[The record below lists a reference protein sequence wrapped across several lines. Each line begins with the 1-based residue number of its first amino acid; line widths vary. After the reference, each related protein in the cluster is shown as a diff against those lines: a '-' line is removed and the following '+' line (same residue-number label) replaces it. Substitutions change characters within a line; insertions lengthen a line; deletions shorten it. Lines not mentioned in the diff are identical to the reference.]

1 MDEGTLRERL
11 WHGFARLQ
19 TLLGGQAAGGAI
31 ADEHG
36 VVASFVPGAPDSPTL
51 NAAIALQAT
60 LDPALLE
67 ALADRYRRI
76 GVRRWGVWTD
86 GSKDAVIGVLE
97 DAGLRMTSSSPGM
110 GAEIDELSMNGRAP
124 ASPAD
129 LATVGHV
136 NDLAYGN
143 PDGRLE
149 RTLAPLP
156 PGLLRA
162 YRADHG
168 GRPAS
173 VALALHHERD
183 CGISFVAT
191 APHARRQGLAT
202 DVMQRV
208 AVDARE
214 AGCTSTTLQATDLGE
229 KLYTALGYRK
239 VSDMQLWERR
249 S

>member
-1 MDEGTLRERL
+1 MDDGTLRDRL

-19 TLLGGQAAGGAI
+19 TLLGGEATGGTVVEEPGI
-31 ADEHG
+31 
-36 VVASFVPGAPDSPTL
+36 VASFVPAAPDSPTL
-51 NAAIALQAT
+51 NAVIALEET
-60 LDPALLE
+60 LDFDVLHQLSR
-67 ALADRYRRI
+67 RYDETNI
-76 GVRRWGVWTD
+76 RRWGVWAD
-86 GSKDAVIGVLE
+86 GARPDVVETLE
-97 DAGLRMTSSSPGM
+97 YARMRLSSSAPGM
-110 GAEIDELSMNGRAP
+110 GAAIEDLRLNGGAHTH
-124 ASPAD
+124 PAD

-156 PGLLRA
+156 PGILRA
-162 YRADHG
+162 YRADHD

-173 VALALHHERD
+173 VAIALHHGED

-191 APHARRQGLAT
+191 APHARRRGLAS

-208 AVDARE
+208 ALDARD
-214 AGCTSTTLQATDLGE
+214 AGLTSTSLQATNLGE
-229 KLYTALGYRK
+229 KLYRALGYRT

-249 S
+249 R